1 MNGGKLMKKLHSH
14 TRSIEDK
21 CYEIWR
27 SPGRF
32 TKNPDIVITKQ
43 GRLLLVYSDNDRH
56 WSQEMQI
63 LTILASD
70 DEGKTWFKLSEAGR
84 ADLRAGDERLVT
96 PRLSCLSDGRLA
108 VLIDHDDYGHFHEEQ
123 PCGNWIYWSHD
134 GGLTWS
140 EPQTTE
146 IPGFE
151 PDRIVELPDG
161 RLAVVSQMMRA
172 QSQAFSLVFT
182 TSDDGGKT
190 WKTQSTVAHDA
201 YHIHCEG
208 GLILLD
214 GGKEFAVVTREN
226 QNGGQPSFVCFSRDG
241 GYTWTAPQMLPFHL
255 HRPYGKQLP
264 DGRVLVTGRNLLGG
278 VGTYAWCGDLKA
290 EAGYYE
296 IGGPLG
302 EYNAYFQDGAF
313 AIENGPEWDCRYSL
327 LPPENSKS
335 TIVFEAELRVEGTDG
350 VPSAFLSIN
359 GLSTEAVLSIAPD
372 CVSLSDMWGNNK
384 NADSMKKADMRNYQK
399 LSLKLCRGI
408 LSVEVNGKTLINKMV
423 LNAGYTSRGDA
434 YGAWIGGRTQFGQ
447 MGETGKSFWKS
458 VNYRAVNPTKP
469 DAVFRW
475 DAALG
480 QYPDKYQRERLTLI
494 HANVHPKN
502 KESRW
507 PDHGYSSWLTLPS
520 GEIVFVDYT
529 TVHDEG
535 EQGHLVGTRFSP
547 EDV

>member
-1 MNGGKLMKKLHSH
+1 MKKLHSH

-70 DEGKTWFKLSEAGR
+70 DEGRTWFKLSEVGR
-84 ADLRAGDERLVT
+84 ADLRRGDERLVT
-96 PRLSCLSDGRLA
+96 PRLSSFSDGRLA
-108 VLIDHDDYGHFHEEQ
+108 VLVDHDDYGHFHEEQ
-123 PCGNWIYWSHD
+123 PYGNWIYWSED

-140 EPQTTE
+140 EPQE
-146 IPGFE
+146 NAIPGFE

-161 RLAVVSQMMRA
+161 RLAVVSQFMRA

-182 TSDDGGKT
+182 TSDDKGKT

-201 YHIHCEG
+201 YHFHCEG

-214 GGKEFAVVTREN
+214 GGKEYAVVTREN
-226 QNGGQPSFVCFSRDG
+226 QNGGQPGFVVFSRDG
-241 GYTWTAPQMLPFHL
+241 GYTWTAPLMLPFHF

-296 IGGPLG
+296 PGGPLG

-313 AIENGPEWDCRYSL
+313 VMENGPEWDCRYSL

-335 TIVFEAELRVEGTDG
+335 DVLFEAELRVEGTDG
-350 VPSAFLSIN
+350 MPAAFLSVS
-359 GLSTEAVLSIAPD
+359 GLSCPVMLSIAPD
-372 CVSLSDMWGNNK
+372 CISITDMFNSS
-384 NADSMKKADMRNYQK
+384 ADALKRVDMRNFHRI
-399 LSLKLCRGI
+399 SLKLLRG
-408 LSVEVNGKTLINKMV
+408 LLTVEVDGKALINKMV
-423 LNAGYTSRGDA
+423 LNASYNSSGDA
-434 YGAWIGGRTQFGQ
+434 YGAYPGNRTQFGQ

-458 VNYRAVNPTKP
+458 VNYRAVNPTMP

-475 DAALG
+475 DAVSG
-480 QYPDKYQRERLTLI
+480 KHPDNYQRERLTLI
-494 HANVHPKN
+494 HANVHPREKD
-502 KESRW
+502 SRW
-507 PDHGYSSWLTLPS
+507 PDHGYSSWLTLPN

-529 TVHDEG
+529 TAGDVGD
-535 EQGHLVGTRFSP
+535 QGHLVGARFLSD
-547 EDV
+547 DV